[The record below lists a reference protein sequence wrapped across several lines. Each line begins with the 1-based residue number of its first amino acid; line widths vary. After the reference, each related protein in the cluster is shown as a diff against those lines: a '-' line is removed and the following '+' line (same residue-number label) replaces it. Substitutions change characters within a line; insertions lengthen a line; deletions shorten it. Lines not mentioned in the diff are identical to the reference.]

1 MICHALAS
9 GLAAW
14 PTAAGQRNP
23 PEDKFL
29 ATLLRL
35 LSSLAAILASSLL
48 FAAEPLVVAVNNNDR
63 PFSMTNE
70 RGELVGFSVDMARAL
85 CRAMNSECRLVPT
98 DFADFIPGIIEKRFD
113 FVVAN
118 VLRTAE
124 REKLV
129 TFTNRIWRSSS
140 IFVGKPGSV
149 SEISRASLK
158 GKLLGVQKGS
168 AQEIHLQENYANVA
182 IIHAYSSNIE
192 RNKALIEGKVDLIFG
207 STVSQYAFLT
217 TREGSRFEFIG
228 SPIDGQGLGGDV
240 AIPLRKG
247 RDDLRKRLNTAIETI
262 LQDGTFARINNT
274 YFTASVF

>member
-1 MICHALAS
+1 M
-9 GLAAW
+9 
-14 PTAAGQRNP
+14 
-23 PEDKFL
+23 
-29 ATLLRL
+29 ATLIRL
-35 LSSLAAILASSLL
+35 FSTLTGILACSLL

-85 CRAMNSECRLVPT
+85 CRTMNSECRLVPT

-118 VLRTAE
+118 VLKTAE

-129 TFTNRIWRSSS
+129 SFTNRIWRSSS
-140 IFVGKPGSV
+140 IFVGKPGSI
-149 SEISRASLK
+149 SEISRVSLK
-158 GKLLGVQKGS
+158 GKALGVQKGS
-168 AQEIHLQENYANVA
+168 AQERHLQENYAEVA
-182 IIHAYSSNIE
+182 KILSYPSNIE
-192 RNKALIEGKVDLIFG
+192 RNKALIDGKVDLIFG

-217 TREGSRFEFIG
+217 TKEGSVFEFIG
-228 SPIDGQGLGGDV
+228 APIDGQGLGGEV
-240 AIPLRKG
+240 AIPLLKG
-247 RDDLRKRLNTAIETI
+247 RDDLRKRLNAAIEKI